1 MMELPSK
8 ELLSA
13 VLDCEIEDSV
23 IEDNTIWPLEFS
35 SWRKGEMQLCNCKKY
50 PRGINIYELMN
61 VMKEYIKS
69 QNLMIIVYH
78 HLDTVAVEIV
88 QNQKS
93 IYTSPGMSV
102 YTEPEAVT
110 KACEWILEQQK

>member
-1 MMELPSK
+1 MVLPSK

-13 VLDCEIEDSV
+13 VLGEDV
-23 IEDNTIWPLEFS
+23 YEDIFYASDDIRTTFINGNNLVYSTS
-35 SWRKGEMQLCNCKKY
+35 SAKFTGNN
-50 PRGINIYELMN
+50 INIYELMHM
-61 VMKEYIKS
+61 MKEYIKS

-110 KACEWILEQQK
+110 KSCEWILEQQK

>member
-1 MMELPSK
+1 MVLPSK
-8 ELLSA
+8 ELLST
-13 VLDCEIEDSV
+13 VLGINIESHILLSKDNRSIIYAEISPIGGSIISD
-23 IEDNTIWPLEFS
+23 
-35 SWRKGEMQLCNCKKY
+35 
-50 PRGINIYELMN
+50 INIYELMH
-61 VMKEYIKS
+61 MIKEYIKS

-110 KACEWILEQQK
+110 KACEWILGQQK

>member
-1 MMELPSK
+1 MVLPSEK
-8 ELLSA
+8 LLSEVYGQEVDFIKYVA
-13 VLDCEIEDSV
+13 N
-23 IEDNTIWPLEFS
+23 NTYEVWFS
-35 SWRKGEMQLCNCKKY
+35 NPVRLKY
-50 PRGINIYELMN
+50 QIVNIYELMHM
-61 VMKEYIKS
+61 MKEYIKS
-69 QNLMIIVYH
+69 QNLMIIVYN

>member
-1 MMELPSK
+1 MTLPSK
-8 ELLSA
+8 ELLSK
-13 VLDCEIEDSV
+13 VLEKEV
-23 IEDNTIWPLEFS
+23 FPLSYVQKGKVLRYCNIGS
-35 SWRKGEMQLCNCKKY
+35 SNRKRN
-50 PRGINIYELMN
+50 INIYELMHM
-61 VMKEYIKS
+61 MKEYIKS

-78 HLDTVAVEIV
+78 HLDTVAVEIA